1 MLLMLLLRSLLS
13 INDSLFF
20 LCPRIF
26 LWVDRG
32 EVTGIVGDISLPCEN
47 GYDLCME
54 DLAFCFCFFFVFLF
68 FVILWFLPMVFGV
81 LAGLTMSP
89 VCFSSGVLEARI
101 QSFCFMLF

>member
-54 DLAFCFCFFFVFLF
+54 DLAFCFCFFFVFVFCYFVVPPNGVWCFGRLGYVTGLF
-68 FVILWFLPMVFGV
+68 
-81 LAGLTMSP
+81 
-89 VCFSSGVLEARI
+89 
-101 QSFCFMLF
+101 

>member
-47 GYDLCME
+47 GIYVCME
-54 DLAFCFCFFFVFLF
+54 DLAFCFCFFFVFVFCYFVVPPNGVWCFGRLDYVTGLF
-68 FVILWFLPMVFGV
+68 
-81 LAGLTMSP
+81 
-89 VCFSSGVLEARI
+89 
-101 QSFCFMLF
+101 

>member
-32 EVTGIVGDISLPCEN
+32 EATGIVGDVSLPCEN

-54 DLAFCFCFFFVFLF
+54 DLAFCFFF

-81 LAGLTMSP
+81 LAGLAMSP